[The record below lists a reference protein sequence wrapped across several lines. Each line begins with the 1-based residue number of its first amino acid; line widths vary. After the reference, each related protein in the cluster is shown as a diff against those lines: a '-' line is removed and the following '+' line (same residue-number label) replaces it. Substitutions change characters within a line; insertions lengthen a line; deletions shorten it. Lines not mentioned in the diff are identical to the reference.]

1 MKYDHPQ
8 QLEPKC
14 IEIEMRLNDG
24 FWHPCYDYFFES
36 KDYIVCQSY
45 SSWNNPQLLILDKNN
60 LIMADAFISDGN
72 HVEYG
77 ERLFQH
83 SYYNNFEDDGTLL
96 VSKEL
101 LDSIIYKIMIGDL
114 KLLSKDAL
122 LDSIMKKMSEIL
134 KKRMKA

>member
-1 MKYDHPQ
+1 
-8 QLEPKC
+8 
-14 IEIEMRLNDG
+14 
-24 FWHPCYDYFFES
+24 
-36 KDYIVCQSY
+36 
-45 SSWNNPQLLILDKNN
+45 
-60 LIMADAFISDGN
+60 MADAFISDGTY
-72 HVEYG
+72 VEYG

-122 LDSIMKKMSEIL
+122 LDSMMKKMSEIL
-134 KKRMKA
+134 KKRLKA